1 MGLEGHQREPLNFP
15 PSVTLK
21 ILACR
26 EISGQNSHTS
36 MVSGHYNLNLPTLAL
51 VLVARVMSPPDSC
64 WSENWDPKGSNMIM
78 LPETLA
84 PPWLQPPLWLPNS
97 LLQGHILRIPPPIHP
112 FHLLPHPKK
121 KGQRPI
127 SSSLPTF
134 LPPYLSMPQPSSW
147 TPSTHCPSPS
157 KSSHLFSYQVSP
169 NPSPFLPSPRGSVGA
184 DGIIRVHVPFSFQDL
199 SQIEKRLGSFS
210 ANPCV
215 YIKEF
220 GYLSQA
226 YDLTCII
233 SMSYSPPL

>member
-121 KGQRPI
+121 KVKGLFPPPYPL
-127 SSSLPTF
+127 SSLPTF
-134 LPPYLSMPQPSSW
+134 PCHNPPLGPLLH
-147 TPSTHCPSPS
+147 TA
-157 KSSHLFSYQVSP
+157 LALP
-169 NPSPFLPSPRGSVGA
+169 NPLIFSHTRSHQTLPLFCPLQEV
-184 DGIIRVHVPFSFQDL
+184 VWEL
-199 SQIEKRLGSFS
+199 MELL
-210 ANPCV
+210 
-215 YIKEF
+215 E
-220 GYLSQA
+220 
-226 YDLTCII
+226 
-233 SMSYSPPL
+233 SMFPSLFKTFHR